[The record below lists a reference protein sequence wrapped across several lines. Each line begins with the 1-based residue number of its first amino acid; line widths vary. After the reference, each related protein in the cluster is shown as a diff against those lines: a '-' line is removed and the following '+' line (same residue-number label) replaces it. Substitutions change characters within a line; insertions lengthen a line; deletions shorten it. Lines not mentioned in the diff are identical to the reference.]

1 MKIPLCLYAAVH
13 ASFMAGHYCDY
24 DGMQSVSGCGEN
36 HRLIR
41 GIHVSANAE
50 RRYSSVCDA
59 YAFCVSCPA
68 RKRFHCSFYRHSR
81 SQSAE
86 CGIIRFPGSRSLS
99 VDCLIPAAHRQSFA
113 VRSIFRARRTH
124 YFARIRIRHM
134 RQYNK
139 ISKGRHHLKKKL
151 PASIHGNLIEIR
163 K

>member
-24 DGMQSVSGCGEN
+24 DGMQPVSGCGEN

-59 YAFCVSCPA
+59 YAFCVPCPA

-86 CGIIRFPGSRSLS
+86 CGIIRFPGSRNLS

-151 PASIHGNLIEIR
+151 PASIEI
-163 K
+163 

>member
-1 MKIPLCLYAAVH
+1 MLLSWLDIIVITMVCSLFLDVAKITALSAVFTLVQMLKGGILLYATLTPFVYLALR
-13 ASFMAGHYCDY
+13 AKGSIAPF
-24 DGMQSVSGCGEN
+24 
-36 HRLIR
+36 
-41 GIHVSANAE
+41 
-50 RRYSSVCDA
+50 
-59 YAFCVSCPA
+59 
-68 RKRFHCSFYRHSR
+68 
-81 SQSAE
+81 
-86 CGIIRFPGSRSLS
+86 IRFPGSRSLS